1 MRYLVLRDMITW
13 AFWSHSYH
21 LHQYHLSPLL
31 LQQLHIFPFLS
42 FLLLGQERHK
52 FSGNLLSR
60 NTDLVKSMNLIA
72 STLYYVPDCKVLFL
86 RGEQK
91 ISSNF
96 LRGSGTET
104 SVTKPV
110 QTDT

>member
-1 MRYLVLRDMITW
+1 MT
-13 AFWSHSYH
+13 
-21 LHQYHLSPLL
+21 PK
-31 LQQLHIFPFLS
+31 S
-42 FLLLGQERHK
+42 FAKQ
-52 FSGNLLSR
+52 
-60 NTDLVKSMNLIA
+60 I
-72 STLYYVPDCKVLFL
+72 PDCKVLFL

-104 SVTKPV
+104 SVSKPV

>member
-1 MRYLVLRDMITW
+1 MYFYVT
-13 AFWSHSYH
+13 
-21 LHQYHLSPLL
+21 LSLCGLIEEYSSSLL
-31 LQQLHIFPFLS
+31 
-42 FLLLGQERHK
+42 
-52 FSGNLLSR
+52 
-60 NTDLVKSMNLIA
+60 
-72 STLYYVPDCKVLFL
+72 PDCKVLFL

>member
-1 MRYLVLRDMITW
+1 MSKNTEKATKILT
-13 AFWSHSYH
+13 
-21 LHQYHLSPLL
+21 HQLTHVNSSLL
-31 LQQLHIFPFLS
+31 FFDA
-42 FLLLGQERHK
+42 K
-52 FSGNLLSR
+52 FRLKEN
-60 NTDLVKSMNLIA
+60 M
-72 STLYYVPDCKVLFL
+72 PDCKVLFL

-104 SVTKPV
+104 SVSKPV

>member
-1 MRYLVLRDMITW
+1 MNVLIKTTLND
-13 AFWSHSYH
+13 AVHSRTVDVWTNFMYWFH
-21 LHQYHLSPLL
+21 FQWFEICCMY
-31 LQQLHIFPFLS
+31 I
-42 FLLLGQERHK
+42 
-52 FSGNLLSR
+52 
-60 NTDLVKSMNLIA
+60 
-72 STLYYVPDCKVLFL
+72 YYPDCKVLFL

-96 LRGSGTET
+96 LRGSGTEP